1 MGKMEKEAV
10 VCVKGELK
18 PRQPSSNFWMVPGT
32 KNLLQTLKNNPPG
45 NNGFD
50 RFCF

>member
-18 PRQPSSNFWMVPGT
+18 PRQSSSNFRMRDWHF
-32 KNLLQTLKNNPPG
+32 KSAQKQ
-45 NNGFD
+45 FFRQQ
-50 RFCF
+50 RF

>member
-18 PRQPSSNFWMVPGT
+18 PCQSSSNFRMVTGT
-32 KNLLQTLKNNPPG
+32 KSAQKQ
-45 NNGFD
+45 FFRQQ
-50 RFCF
+50 RF

>member
-18 PRQPSSNFWMVPGT
+18 PRQSSSNFRKVTGIKPAQ
-32 KNLLQTLKNNPPG
+32 KQ
-45 NNGFD
+45 FFRQQ
-50 RFCF
+50 RF

>member
-18 PRQPSSNFWMVPGT
+18 PRQSSSNFRKVTGI
-32 KNLLQTLKNNPPG
+32 KSAQKQ
-45 NNGFD
+45 FFRQQ
-50 RFCF
+50 RF